1 MRRRLAF
8 GLIAALPAAAQLDKI
23 LGKLGVKRSQG
34 GDRSSA
40 GLKEALSIGTE
51 NAVKLIGQ
59 PDGFF
64 KNELVKI
71 LMPEK
76 LRGVEKVLRMAG
88 MSKPIDEFVLSMNR
102 AAETATPL
110 ATKFFKQAILEMT
123 FDDARKIVTGG
134 DTSATDFFKGKTQE
148 KLSVEFKP
156 VIQKAMAQYEVTRQF
171 DAVVVNIRKLPFVKA
186 DVPDVE
192 EYVLGKALGGLF
204 LMIGEQEKKIRKDP
218 AAQVTALLREV
229 FGKR

>member
-1 MRRRLAF
+1 MKRRFVL
-8 GLIAALPAAAQLDKI
+8 GLIAALPAAAQFDKI
-23 LGKLGVKRSQG
+23 LGKLGVKKPDG

-40 GLKEALSIGTE
+40 GLKEALSIATE
-51 NAVKLIGQ
+51 NAVKLIGR

-64 KNELVKI
+64 KNELIKI

-76 LRGVEKVLRMAG
+76 LRGVEKALRMAG
-88 MSKPIDEFVLSMNR
+88 MSKPIDEFELSMNR
-102 AAETATPL
+102 AAETAAPL
-110 ATKFFKQAILEMT
+110 ATKFFKQAISEMT

-134 DTSATDFFKGKTQE
+134 DTSATDFFKGKTQD

-192 EYVLGKALGGLF
+192 EYVLGKSLGGLF

-218 AAQVTALLREV
+218 AAQVTALLKEV